1 MQTIQSGLKSP
12 RWTFPFWAF
21 LLSRAAILLE
31 TQWSLAMD
39 PRLHR
44 PGGPLQLPALQGLCR
59 WDCGW
64 FETIALHGYVQP
76 TYANFFPLF
85 PLIGKA
91 VSTVTQL
98 PLSISFV
105 LSANAIALVSL
116 VVIYR
121 IFSELEGEA
130 VARVAVALFVAW
142 PFSFFQAAGYPES
155 IMVLTTALAVLW
167 SQRGQHI
174 RAGTALGV
182 GILAR
187 HLTIVGGFSLLAAQV
202 QQRGIRPRQLLW
214 NRAALGLVMPFAIA
228 SLYGLFLWV
237 RFGDPAAWWKAR
249 QQGWGE
255 PAWYG
260 LMTFFRYRVW
270 EPQIGIYVLL
280 SIIPGVGAFMLLR
293 KREWRVMAAY
303 AIALMVLLWAIG
315 LMGLG
320 RYTGSCWAAFLPMAV
335 WLERRPFLQLPTVSA
350 FAVLQ
355 GMFLYLFVHS
365 YPIN

>member
-1 MQTIQSGLKSP
+1 MQVPQLGVRSRGWL
-12 RWTFPFWAF
+12 FPVWAF
-21 LLSRAAILLE
+21 LLSRSAIFLE
-31 TQWSLAMD
+31 TQWSLAID

-44 PGGPLQLPALQGLCR
+44 PGGPLSFPALEGLCR

-64 FETIALHGYVQP
+64 FETIATRGYVQP
-76 TYANFFPLF
+76 TFANFFPLF
-85 PLIGKA
+85 PLLGKA
-91 VSTVTQL
+91 VSAVTQL

-105 LSANAIALVSL
+105 LSANLVALVSL

-121 IFSELEGEA
+121 IFSDLEGEA
-130 VARVAVALFVAW
+130 VARVALSLFVAW

-174 RAGTALGV
+174 RAGVALGI

-187 HLTIVGGFSLLAAQV
+187 HLTLVGGFSLLVAQI
-202 QQRGIRPRQLLW
+202 QQRGLRLRQLLW
-214 NRAALGLVMPFAIA
+214 NRAALGLVMPIAIA

-260 LMTFFRYRVW
+260 LLTFFRHSNW
-270 EPQIGIYVLL
+270 EPQIGVYVLL
-280 SIIPGVGAFMLLR
+280 SIIPGIGAFMLLR
-293 KREWRVMAAY
+293 KREWRVLAAY
-303 AIALMVLLWAIG
+303 AVALMVVLWAIG

-320 RYTGSCWAAFLPMAV
+320 RYTGSCWAAFLPLASWM
-335 WLERRPFLQLPTVSA
+335 ERRPWLQFPVVSA

-355 GMFLYLFVHS
+355 GMFIYLFVHS

>member
-1 MQTIQSGLKSP
+1 MQTIQFGLKSP

-64 FETIALHGYVQP
+64 FETIALHGYAQP

-91 VSTVTQL
+91 VSAVTQL

-121 IFSELEGEA
+121 IFSDLEGEA

-167 SQRGQHI
+167 SQRGQHM
-174 RAGTALGV
+174 RAGTARGV

-187 HLTIVGGFSLLAAQV
+187 HLTIVGGFSLLAAQI

-214 NRAALGLVMPFAIA
+214 NRAALGLV
-228 SLYGLFLWV
+228 
-237 RFGDPAAWWKAR
+237 
-249 QQGWGE
+249 
-255 PAWYG
+255 
-260 LMTFFRYRVW
+260 
-270 EPQIGIYVLL
+270 
-280 SIIPGVGAFMLLR
+280 
-293 KREWRVMAAY
+293 
-303 AIALMVLLWAIG
+303 
-315 LMGLG
+315 
-320 RYTGSCWAAFLPMAV
+320 
-335 WLERRPFLQLPTVSA
+335 
-350 FAVLQ
+350 
-355 GMFLYLFVHS
+355 
-365 YPIN
+365 